1 MLTGVF
7 NEGGAVM
14 KCSDIMSRNLE
25 WLSESDTIA
34 RAASVM
40 GEAGIGFL
48 PICNAA
54 GEIVGVVTDRDL
66 VTRGVAK
73 GLDAARTRAAEVMSA
88 PAITCRADADLHMA
102 EQLMADERKSR
113 IVVTSPE
120 GMLAGVVSIANIIEH
135 APKREALHT
144 VQAVLWREALGPRG
158 GAGRGQ
164 PLLKDQPLPRP
175 MPDRDLPHTGDS
187 VFTGGHRD
195 VGTKEFP

>member
-1 MLTGVF
+1 
-7 NEGGAVM
+7 M

-25 WLSESDTIA
+25 WLSEKQTIA
-34 RAASVM
+34 DAARVM
-40 GEAGIGFL
+40 TEAGIGFL

-54 GEIVGVVTDRDL
+54 GNIVGVVTDRDV

-73 GLDAARTRAAEVMSA
+73 GLDAAKTRVAEVMSA
-88 PAITCRADADLHMA
+88 PPITCRADADLRLAEELMA
-102 EQLMADERKSR
+102 EERKSR

-120 GMLAGVVSIANIIEH
+120 GMLTGVLSIANIIEH
-135 APKREALHT
+135 APGREALAT

-164 PLLKDQPLPRP
+164 PLLKDEPRPRP
-175 MPDRDLPHTGDS
+175 MPDRDLPHTRDS
-187 VFTGGHRD
+187 VFAGGHRA